1 MVTALTLFTFVARL
15 KFQVLA
21 AFHKDKYLDFF
32 FSFLSAGV
40 FYFDQNKFWY
50 IGLLG

>member
-32 FSFLSAGV
+32 FLFC
-40 FYFDQNKFWY
+40 
-50 IGLLG
+50 LGACFILTKINFGI